1 MKTRK
6 YIMAL
11 ESISIRKM
19 ENQTQDFYEA
29 VVVMSKRAK
38 QVLNNR
44 IAEQMMV
51 SNEEVEMGVYDQIFE
66 KNPDDYV
73 IATGESHSVEEFLA
87 LATEYAELG
96 DWHELVE
103 IDHELRPTDIDDL
116 VGDSSKAQKQLQW
129 KPKMKFKDL
138 VKNMVEHDLDYF
150 KLRSDPINDYTG

>member
-51 SNEEVEMGVYDQIFE
+51 SNEEVEMGVYDQIFDENPEDYEEIE
-66 KNPDDYV
+66 K
-73 IATGESHSVEEFLA
+73 ATTVAVKEFIN
-87 LATEYAELG
+87 G
-96 DWHELVE
+96 ELV
-103 IDHELRPTDIDDL
+103 
-116 VGDSSKAQKQLQW
+116 W
-129 KPKMKFKDL
+129 K
-138 VKNMVEHDLDYF
+138 NSEEEA
-150 KLRSDPINDYTG
+150 

>member
-11 ESISIRKM
+11 ESISIQKM

-51 SNEEVEMGVYDQIFE
+51 SNEEVEMGVYDQIFD
-66 KNPDDYV
+66 KNPEDYEE
-73 IATGESHSVEEFLA
+73 IEKATTVAVKEFIN
-87 LATEYAELG
+87 G
-96 DWHELVE
+96 ELV
-103 IDHELRPTDIDDL
+103 
-116 VGDSSKAQKQLQW
+116 W
-129 KPKMKFKDL
+129 K
-138 VKNMVEHDLDYF
+138 NSEEEA
-150 KLRSDPINDYTG
+150 

>member
-51 SNEEVEMGVYDQIFE
+51 SNEEVEMGVYDQIFD
-66 KNPDDYV
+66 KNPEDYED
-73 IATGESHSVEEFLA
+73 IEKATTVAVKEFIN
-87 LATEYAELG
+87 G
-96 DWHELVE
+96 ELV
-103 IDHELRPTDIDDL
+103 
-116 VGDSSKAQKQLQW
+116 W
-129 KPKMKFKDL
+129 K
-138 VKNMVEHDLDYF
+138 NSEEEA
-150 KLRSDPINDYTG
+150 